1 MTSENVLKDIIEFC
15 KYAGKLKKTKRTG
28 WDMRVGIKDGESVA
42 DHSFRVALMA
52 MVLADMRKL
61 DTEKI
66 MRMALLHDLGESI
79 IGDWDALQTKLDGRQ
94 AEKQQKED
102 EALRKILALLP
113 KDIESKYL
121 ETLKELSARETEESK
136 LFRQLD
142 RLETILQAVEYQKE
156 GHDKEKF
163 EAFWGAKRSVQDE
176 ELLKIVELLEKERDE
191 G

>member
-1 MTSENVLKDIIEFC
+1 MTSENVLKDLIEFC
-15 KYAGKLKKTKRTG
+15 KFAGKLKRMKRTG
-28 WDMRVGIKDGESVA
+28 WGMRIGIKDGESVA
-42 DHSFRVALMA
+42 DHSYRVALMS

-102 EALRKILALLP
+102 EALRKILSFLP
-113 KDIESKYL
+113 DDLKSKYL
-121 ETLKELSARETEESK
+121 DTLKELAARESEESK

-156 GHDKEKF
+156 GYDRKKF

-176 ELLKIVELLEKERDE
+176 DLLKIVKLLEKERDE
-191 G
+191 E